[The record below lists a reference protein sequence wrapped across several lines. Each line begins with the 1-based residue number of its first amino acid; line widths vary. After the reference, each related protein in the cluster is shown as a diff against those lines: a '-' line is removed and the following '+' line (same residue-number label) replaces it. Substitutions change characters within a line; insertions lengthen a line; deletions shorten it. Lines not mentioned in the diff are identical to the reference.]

1 MTHCGC
7 TLNFDLDLATRVQQ
21 MLFPKSLPLC
31 SWCCIGVKNRM
42 AQGLG
47 GDYFDFI
54 DLPDGCQAIF
64 IGDVTGHGL
73 HASVIMALLYG
84 YVHRSAQDI
93 CDPVQ
98 TVRRVNDFLQT
109 FATRSREYDHFFSST
124 LFWGVIDPRTL
135 RIHYVNAGHPPPLVR
150 RGSQIHQL
158 CPTAPPV
165 GYFDHPEI
173 GSGQFDLALHDRL
186 LFYTDGLLDTCDR
199 SGAPFGQGRLRQTL
213 LRDDSDHLNFLERL
227 FAEVA
232 RFEAGAAP
240 VDDCTAIVLDLHPWG
255 AEHAA

>member
-1 MTHCGC
+1 MARCNC
-7 TLNFDLDLATRVQQ
+7 ALDFDLELATGVQQ
-21 MLFPKSLPLC
+21 MLFPKSLPVC

-54 DLPDGCQAIF
+54 SMPDGCQAIF

-84 YVHRSAQDI
+84 FIHRSTREY

-98 TVRRVNDFLQT
+98 IVRETNDFLQS
-109 FATRSREYDHFFSST
+109 FATRTRELDHFFSST
-124 LFWGVIDPRTL
+124 LFWGIIDPRTL
-135 RIHYVNAGHPPPLVR
+135 EMQFANAGHPPPLVLR
-150 RGSQIHQL
+150 DGTLHRL

-173 GSGQFDLALHDRL
+173 GLGTFRFARNDRL
-186 LFYTDGLLDTCDR
+186 LLYTDGIVDAVNPDGANFSLTRLQQSLLT
-199 SGAPFGQGRLRQTL
+199 
-213 LRDDSDHLNFLERL
+213 RDGDYLEFLDRL
-227 FAEVA
+227 FMDLES
-232 RFEAGAAP
+232 FESDTAP
-240 VDDCTAIVLDLHPWG
+240 VDDCTAIVIDFHPFPV
-255 AEHAA
+255 